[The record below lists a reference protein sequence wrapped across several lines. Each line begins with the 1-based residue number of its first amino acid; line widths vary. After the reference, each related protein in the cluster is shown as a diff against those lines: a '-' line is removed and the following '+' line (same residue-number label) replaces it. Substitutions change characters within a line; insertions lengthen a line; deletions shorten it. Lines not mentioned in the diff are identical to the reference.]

1 MDGGSRASDPSSWDD
16 DPMTWSDHRDRDV
29 RLAAMGWLAARTAD
43 GRDALSTEAIR
54 DFEFEGQRFRLM
66 DGQRG
71 IRKPKELAAALSIRT
86 VWSRDDRSR
95 PYDDAVGA
103 DGFLRYKWR
112 GDDANHAENRAMRRA
127 MEDRVPLIWFWGVG
141 PALYKPIYPVYL
153 IGEEPASQQ
162 FVVATDGLQ
171 SMRPDSVIEETLRRY
186 IRTEL
191 MRRLHQPVF
200 RSMVMRAY
208 EYRCSV
214 CALAHAVLL
223 DAAHIVSDRHEL
235 GIAAVQNGLAMCK
248 IHHAA
253 YDAGI
258 LGVTPDLVVQ
268 IRGDILVEIDG
279 PLLEHGLKR
288 LHGQKLRAL
297 PRMKN
302 EWPNEHLLAKHYEQ
316 FVKKS

>member
-1 MDGGSRASDPSSWDD
+1 
-16 DPMTWSDHRDRDV
+16 MTWDDHRDLELRV
-29 RLAAMGWLAARTAD
+29 AAMDWLARRTAD
-43 GRDALSTEAIR
+43 GCDALSTDEIA
-54 DFEFEGQRFRLM
+54 DFEFQGVAFRLM
-66 DGQRG
+66 DRQLG
-71 IRKPKELAAALSIRT
+71 IRKPKELVAALSIRT
-86 VWSRDDRSR
+86 VWRRNEQVR

-112 GDDANHAENRAMRRA
+112 GKDGNHFENRALRHAMNKRA
-127 MEDRVPLIWFWGVG
+127 PLIWFWGVG
-141 PALYKPIYPVYL
+141 PAQYKPIYPVYL
-153 IGEEPASQQ
+153 IGEEPDSHQ

-171 SMRPDSVIEETLRRY
+171 SMQPESVIEETLRRY
-186 IRTEL
+186 VRAEV

-223 DAAHIVSDRHEL
+223 DAAHIVADRHEL
-235 GIAAVQNGLAMCK
+235 GGAAVRNGLAMCK

-258 LGVTPDLVVQ
+258 LGVTPDLDIQ
-268 IRGDILVEIDG
+268 IRSDILVEIDG

-288 LHGQKLRAL
+288 LHGQRLRAL
-297 PRMKN
+297 PRSRS
-302 EWPNEHLLAKHYEQ
+302 EWPNPDLLALHHES
-316 FVKKS
+316 FARGA